1 MMKMQKMYFYKDNV
15 AVFLIKVIMILVCV
29 VTIYPFWYV
38 AIYSLSDGLAASVTV
53 LTVLPVE
60 LTLNNY
66 KAVFMN
72 NSIMNAF
79 FISVLRTVFGSAL
92 HIIVTGLAAYT
103 LSKRNLLF
111 RKFLIPVF
119 LIPMYFTGGLLPFYV
134 LIIKINLDNNF
145 LVYILPG
152 AFSVFNMLVMKVY
165 FEQLPASLEEAARID
180 GAGELTVLTKII
192 LPSSMP
198 VIATIA
204 MFVAVDQWNAWFD
217 ALLFITNQK
226 LLPLQTLLY
235 KIIIESQ
242 ATNLEQIMRFTQNDK
257 SITPEAIKM
266 ATIMVSSVPIIL
278 VYPFLQKYF
287 VKGIMIGAIKA

>member
-1 MMKMQKMYFYKDNV
+1 MKMQKAYLYKDTA

-38 AIYSLSDGLAASVTV
+38 AIYSLSEGLAASITV
-53 LTVLPVE
+53 LKVFPVN

-79 FISVLRTVFGSAL
+79 VISVLRTVLGSIL

-111 RKFLIPVF
+111 KRFLIPVF
-119 LIPMYFTGGLLPFYV
+119 LIPMYFTGGLLPFYI
-134 LIIKINLDNNF
+134 LITKLNLDNNF

-165 FEQLPASLEEAARID
+165 FEQLPASLEQAARID
-180 GAGELTVLTKII
+180 GAGEITVLIKII
-192 LPSSMP
+192 FPSSMP
-198 VIATIA
+198 VIATIT
-204 MFVAVDQWNAWFD
+204 MFVGVDQWNAYFD
-217 ALLFITNQK
+217 ALLFVSNQK

-235 KIIIESQ
+235 KIILESQ
-242 ATNLEQIMRFTQNDK
+242 ATSLEQIMKFTQNEK
-257 SITPEAIKM
+257 SMTPEAIKM
-266 ATIMVSSVPIIL
+266 TTVMVSSVPIIL
-278 VYPFLQKYF
+278 VYPFLQRYF